1 MTGAAYGSL
10 SVLMFACAAVSSVK
24 SSDSDRTVTMYT
36 ENAAGAALPKSLP
49 PTPLRPMAKSV
60 NEMVALVR
68 QYTHSAPPRGT
79 ASRYRRY
86 ELTPARPAVLRKV
99 STLAR

>member
-1 MTGAAYGSL
+1 MTGLKVDTHVHANFDGGVA
-10 SVLMFACAAVSSVK
+10 
-24 SSDSDRTVTMYT
+24 
-36 ENAAGAALPKSLP
+36 E
-49 PTPLRPMAKSV
+49 MAKSV